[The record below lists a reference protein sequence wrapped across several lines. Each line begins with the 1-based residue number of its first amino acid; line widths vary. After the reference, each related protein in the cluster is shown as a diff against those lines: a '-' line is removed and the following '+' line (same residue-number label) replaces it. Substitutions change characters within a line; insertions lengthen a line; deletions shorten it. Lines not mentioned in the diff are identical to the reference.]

1 MRVINVP
8 LEIQEERARRAGVSL
23 EVWQAQANQRVSNMR
38 VRAYRRAGSISV
50 LNLAELSESQ
60 KRALHRM
67 SFSFSKA

>member
-23 EVWQAQANQRVSNMR
+23 EVWQAQTDQRVSKMR
-38 VRAYRRAGSISV
+38 VKAYRRAGSGNV

-60 KRALHRM
+60 KRALRRM
-67 SFSFSKA
+67 SLSFSQV

>member
-23 EVWQAQANQRVSNMR
+23 EVWQAQTNQRVSNMR
-38 VRAYRRAGSISV
+38 VRAYRRARSGTV

-60 KRALHRM
+60 KRALRRM
-67 SFSFSKA
+67 SLSFSQT